1 MNSPYTIVVGMDYSD
16 VSRLAF
22 REALQIASGR
32 AGSEVHVVHVESA
45 IEPVPGPETS
55 EPAKPAIG
63 AGSDEP
69 GFQETLQRL
78 HRLVTS
84 EVTEF
89 EESRMALGS
98 APISRV
104 VSHVRANAPS
114 REIVQL
120 ASDLEADLVVVGT
133 HGRTA
138 IARFF
143 MGSVAHAVVTLA
155 SCPVLVVRPKQAS
168 LVPVI
173 EPPCPDCLETRRQS
187 GGNELWC
194 ARHRA
199 MSNRRHTYH
208 QGDRS
213 GEETNFPLVFAQG

>member
-1 MNSPYTIVVGMDYSD
+1 MKSPYTIVVGMDYSD

-22 REALQIASGR
+22 REALEIASGR
-32 AGSEVHVVHVESA
+32 AGSEVHVVHVESTN
-45 IEPVPGPETS
+45 ELVPRPATS
-55 EPAKPAIG
+55 EFAKPA
-63 AGSDEP
+63 ADEGSDEP
-69 GFQETLQRL
+69 GFREALQRL

-84 EVTEF
+84 DVTEF

-114 REIVQL
+114 REIAQL
-120 ASDLEADLVVVGT
+120 ASDLEADLVVVGI

-138 IARFF
+138 IARFV

-168 LVPVI
+168 LAPVI
-173 EPPCPDCLETRRQS
+173 EPPCPDCIATRRES
-187 GGNELWC
+187 GGSELWC

-208 QGDRS
+208 QTDRS
-213 GEETNFPLVFAQG
+213 GEETNFPLVFNQG

>member
-1 MNSPYTIVVGMDYSD
+1 MMSPYTIVVGIDYSD
-16 VSRLAF
+16 VSRLAL

-32 AGSEVHVVHVESA
+32 AGSEVHVIHVESA
-45 IEPVPGPETS
+45 TELVTGPGTS
-55 EPAKPAIG
+55 ELAKPDTE
-63 AGSDEP
+63 AGSDQP
-69 GFQETLQRL
+69 GFQESLQRL
-78 HRLVTS
+78 HRQVTS
-84 EVTEF
+84 LVTEF

-155 SCPVLVVRPKQAS
+155 PCPVLVVRPKHAS
-168 LVPVI
+168 AVPVI
-173 EPPCPDCLETRRQS
+173 EPPCPECIETRRAS
-187 GGNELWC
+187 GGSELWC

>member
-1 MNSPYTIVVGMDYSD
+1 MKSPYTIVVGLDYSD

-22 REALQIASGR
+22 RQALEIASGR
-32 AGSEVHVVHVESA
+32 AGSEIHVVHVESA
-45 IEPVPGPETS
+45 TDRVAGAGTS
-55 EPAKPAIG
+55 ELAKPATD

-69 GFQETLQRL
+69 DFREALQRL

-84 EVTEF
+84 DVTEF
-89 EESRMALGS
+89 EESRLALGS

-104 VSHVRANAPS
+104 VSHVRMNAPS

-133 HGRTA
+133 SGRTA
-138 IARFF
+138 IARFI

-155 SCPVLVVRPKQAS
+155 SCPVLVVRQKQAS

-173 EPPCPDCLETRRQS
+173 EPPCPDCIETRRES
-187 GGNELWC
+187 GGSELWC

-208 QGDRS
+208 QADRAS
-213 GEETNFPLVFAQG
+213 EETNFPLVFNQG